1 MKRLLT
7 LLATLLAARLSG
19 QQTALPWHYRL
30 RAVELSIVPDTA
42 YGLQLVAFPSIGSRE
57 QPARV
62 VWLRLHPDSVLEW
75 LNRAAAALQLPASG
89 GPLNAM
95 QWSPNLRPLDGQ
107 GGFLLGRHRK
117 KGVLQKDYG
126 LAAADSAPGWEVEI
140 TGSEADSVLRL
151 LLAAA
156 AVSKVDTSSAGVPD
170 ERQVDQPAKLLQQE
184 RPRPRGGGAAGR
196 GAAAV
201 VALRYVVGLDGR
213 AEPGSP
219 QLLFAS
225 VPGNESEATRL
236 VLEARFAAALK
247 SGRPVRQLVRQV
259 IVWP

>member
-1 MKRLLT
+1 MSRLLA
-7 LLATLLAARLSG
+7 LLAALLAARLSG
-19 QQTALPWHYRL
+19 QQTAVPVHYRL
-30 RAVELSIVPDTA
+30 LAVELSILPDTA
-42 YGLQLVAFPSIGSRE
+42 YGLQLIASPSVGSRE
-57 QPARV
+57 KSARL

-89 GPLNAM
+89 GPVNAM
-95 QWSPNLRPLDGQ
+95 QWSPDLRPLDGR
-107 GGFLLGRHRK
+107 GGLLIGRHRK

-156 AVSKVDTSSAGVPD
+156 AVSRVDTSNRAAAD
-170 ERQVDQPAKLLQQE
+170 EGRVDQPAKLLQQE
-184 RPRPRGGGAAGR
+184 RPRSR

-213 AEPGSP
+213 AEPGSL
-219 QLLFAS
+219 QTLFAS
-225 VPGNESEATRL
+225 APENESEAARL
-236 VLEARFAAALK
+236 VLDARFAAALK
-247 SGRPVRQLVRQV
+247 SGRPVRQLMRQV